1 MSLIAP
7 KGLLRSI
14 VLDQA
19 SKSPVTGVELMKAV
33 EKASDGLWSPS
44 PGSIYF
50 LLAELERQGLITRLS
65 SSNGNQ
71 YIVTKKGIDDLG
83 RIKHDSI
90 KMLDRQLL
98 FANIFATLG
107 SESNI
112 SEVIQWAR
120 RLLHLETSVRQ
131 NVIADIRSLITSN
144 ATKRN

>member
-19 SKSPVTGVELMKAV
+19 SKSPVTGVDLMKAV
-33 EKASDGLWSPS
+33 GKASDGVWSPS

-50 LLAELERQGLITRLS
+50 LLSELERQGLITRLS
-65 SSNGNQ
+65 SSNGNH
-71 YIVTKKGIDDLG
+71 YIVTKKGIDDLT
-83 RIKHDSI
+83 RIKQESL

-98 FANIFATLG
+98 FANIFAMLG

-112 SEVIQWAR
+112 SEVIEWAR
-120 RLLHLETSVRQ
+120 RLLHLEASVRQ
-131 NVIADIRSLITSN
+131 NLIADIRSLITAKGLTN
-144 ATKRN
+144 